1 MAKKVIQ
8 ATIPGPEAEPRQG
21 RAVCGWVKVQAA
33 LAIGAATPSLAQS
46 SSLVK
51 ADIPF
56 AFQANGKLMPAGT
69 YLFRQENGTIMQ
81 LIGSDKH
88 SQGLAMAL
96 PENDTEPAK
105 ISKITFNKYG
115 DHYFLQNVWVAGST
129 TSYRCT
135 TTRQEKNIV
144 RELRNQQPTEVAVNV
159 IPSLR

>member
-1 MAKKVIQ
+1 MKNSITSLVASGLVS
-8 ATIPGPEAEPRQG
+8 
-21 RAVCGWVKVQAA
+21 CA
-33 LAIGAATPSLAQS
+33 LAIGAATPSFAQS
-46 SSLVK
+46 SLPIK

-56 AFQANGKLMPAGT
+56 AFQVNGTTMPAGT
-69 YLFRQENGTIMQ
+69 YLFRQENGSIMRLSGYDTHAQ
-81 LIGSDKH
+81 A
-88 SQGLAMAL
+88 LAMAL
-96 PENDTEPAK
+96 PENGTDPAK

-115 DHYFLQNVWVAGST
+115 DHYFLHNVWVAGST